1 MKVQIFSEFCS
12 TFFLEHLGSNNGSLE
27 RYCRVVVGF
36 AGIGA
41 LSVLR
46 KLIIYNWPAS
56 KIGKF
61 LAWSPPIQ
69 VELGGYSAEFLLL
82 RHLVEAEE
90 GRLEHMR
97 QSRQQMHDPD
107 VDDDEPT
114 SETDRLPGARR

>member
-1 MKVQIFSEFCS
+1 MALWSDIV
-12 TFFLEHLGSNNGSLE
+12 G
-27 RYCRVVVGF
+27 VVVGF
-36 AGIGA
+36 AGLGA

-82 RHLVEAEE
+82 RRLVEAEE
-90 GRLEHMR
+90 GRLDLMR
-97 QSRQQMHDPD
+97 QSRRRMHDRGVNGD
-107 VDDDEPT
+107 GLT

>member
-1 MKVQIFSEFCS
+1 MALWSDIV
-12 TFFLEHLGSNNGSLE
+12 G
-27 RYCRVVVGF
+27 VVVGF
-36 AGIGA
+36 AGLGA

-82 RHLVEAEE
+82 RRLVEAEE
-90 GRLEHMR
+90 GRLELMR
-97 QSRQQMHDPD
+97 QSRQQMHDQD
-107 VDDDEPT
+107 VNDNELT